1 MQAYELL
8 STLDT
13 NNNHSFLKLVESLTR
28 FFMDLT
34 CPHLSTPEERFL
46 AVLGVIGI
54 VLNLLLLVFVYIY
67 TST

>member
-1 MQAYELL
+1 MWSKYQ
-8 STLDT
+8 
-13 NNNHSFLKLVESLTR
+13 
-28 FFMDLT
+28 FFFVGGATKRQMELT